1 MMKFDEM
8 MKPFNYGEAAK
19 NAETMRNRFF
29 DNAETVVKTFYGISE
44 GNLKMAREMTDPKKA
59 KASK

>member
-8 MKPFNYGEAAK
+8 IKPFNYDEAAK
-19 NAETMRNRFF
+19 SAETIRNRFF

-44 GNLKMAREMTDPKKA
+44 GNLKMFREMTTPKK
-59 KASK
+59 K